1 MGSPHVPRVAAFLAA
16 GLPLTALS
24 TSEPVDSGPPRPD
37 TSGAASLEERRDP
50 PPMSPKKT
58 EDPQGSEQARR
69 AEVLRAEIRRH
80 DLVYYNEGRS
90 EISDAEYDALFREL
104 KALEEEHPELA
115 AVDSPT
121 RRVGAPLPEGGSFEK
136 VRHAV
141 PMLSIESLRSEDEA
155 RDFAAKVHRFL
166 GLEEGD
172 ELVWHVEPKFDG
184 VSAALIYVDGV
195 LSQGLTRG
203 DGAVGEDITANLATV
218 RDVPL
223 RLDVDPA
230 PPLVE
235 VRGEVLIARER
246 FERFNAWRE
255 ANGYSILA
263 NARNAT
269 AGALRRNDPA
279 EVQRYPLEFHAYAV
293 VRADGVE
300 LSNSHAERLRMLA
313 GWGFSEAVED
323 RTVTGIEGCLAYQAE
338 MESRRDAIPFEMD
351 GVVAKL
357 DDVAL
362 RDRLGA
368 NSRATKWQY
377 AHKFAPVEA
386 TTVLRAIEIQ
396 VGVNGRLTPRAHVD
410 PVEVLGVTVRHATLH
425 NEDYVLSLGAAPGDR
440 VFVKRAGDVIP
451 QITAVARKAE
461 GDPPAS
467 WDDDVPDSLLQ
478 SAASEGGAGEGRTA
492 GAPPLRAGVVAR
504 FGETFAM
511 PARCPACGTEVV
523 REGKYVRCPN
533 VYGCGPQVV
542 GRTVHMAGRSG
553 FEIDSIGEKMIVQ
566 LFEAGH
572 LESPADLF
580 ALRSIPDEELVEI
593 DRWGQKT
600 VDNLKAEL
608 DEKRHAT
615 LSKFLRSLSIPEVGG
630 STARLLAKNFA
641 SLEDV
646 KAATVE
652 RLVEIDGIGEEVAGR
667 IRSWFDGE
675 RNLELIEAL
684 LESGVEIVVE
694 EDAAGGGT
702 AFDGAVVVF
711 TGTLERMSRFEAKA
725 AVEAQGGRVASSVS
739 KKTTFLV
746 VGGKP
751 GSKAKKA
758 EEIGVTVLLE
768 EAFLARL
775 AGEEPP
781 AGSESEVD
789 AAGASDPPSD

>member
-1 MGSPHVPRVAAFLAA
+1 
-16 GLPLTALS
+16 
-24 TSEPVDSGPPRPD
+24 
-37 TSGAASLEERRDP
+37 
-50 PPMSPKKT
+50 MSPKKT
-58 EDPQGSEQARR
+58 EDPRGSEHARR
-69 AEVLRAEIRRH
+69 AETLRAEIRRH
-80 DLVYYNEGRS
+80 DLLYYNEGRA

-166 GLEEGD
+166 GLAEDD

-184 VSAALIYVDGV
+184 VSAALVYVDGV

-203 DGAVGEDITANLATV
+203 DGTVGEDITANLATI

-223 RLDVDPA
+223 RLDVEPA

-293 VRADGVE
+293 VRAEGVA
-300 LSNSHAERLRMLA
+300 LSDSHAERLRMLA
-313 GWGFSEAVED
+313 EWGFSETVED

-357 DDVAL
+357 DDVPL

-425 NEDYVLSLGAAPGDR
+425 NEDYVLTLGAAPGDR

-451 QITAVARKAE
+451 QITGVAKKAE
-461 GDPPAS
+461 GEPPAG
-467 WDDDVPDSLLQ
+467 WDADVPDSLLRP
-478 SAASEGGAGEGRTA
+478 ASPEDGAGEADTDGSA
-492 GAPPLRAGVVAR
+492 PLRAGVVAR
-504 FGETFAM
+504 FGEAFAM
-511 PARCPACGTEVV
+511 PATCPACGTEVV

-566 LFEAGH
+566 LFQAGH
-572 LESPADLF
+572 LDSPADLF
-580 ALRSIPDEELVEI
+580 ALRSIPDEELVGIE
-593 DRWGQKT
+593 RWGQKT

-608 DEKRHAT
+608 DEKRRAT

-646 KAATVE
+646 KGATVE

-675 RNLELIEAL
+675 RNLQLIEAL
-684 LESGVEIVVE
+684 LESGVEIVIE
-694 EDAAGGGT
+694 EEGEGGGT

-768 EAFLARL
+768 EAFLAQL

-781 AGSESEVD
+781 ATSEGEHEGEVD
-789 AAGASDPPSD
+789 AEADADPTSD